1 MALFFG
7 SPMKTFTLPIVY
19 CLLPTAYCLF
29 TIHHSYL
36 SFAHMKR
43 IPLYALL
50 LFLLS
55 CNDEDNQASPESVH
69 DAAGMFI
76 NNVLDGKF
84 DEARKLMV
92 QDSENAH
99 WLNETEKKYI
109 HLSQEDKRN
118 MRESDPTI
126 YETKKQSDSVSI
138 IYYSNSYNNRKDS
151 LKLVKQSGD
160 WKVDLKYTFPT
171 ADIPKNDQ

>member
-1 MALFFG
+1 
-7 SPMKTFTLPIVY
+7 
-19 CLLPTAYCLF
+19 
-29 TIHHSYL
+29 
-36 SFAHMKR
+36 MKR